1 MGTPSALQYV
11 FPRPSSTFPLEPCN
25 ELSDEEK
32 PTGLVMRCVMF
43 DVSCMRTTVNLDD
56 DVLRAAREL
65 AALSDRTLGEVISDL
80 VRQGL
85 ARSREEGETEAPVRN
100 GVPVLKTVTGA
111 GVVTSEDVD
120 RLLDEA

>member
-1 MGTPSALQYV
+1 
-11 FPRPSSTFPLEPCN
+11 
-25 ELSDEEK
+25 
-32 PTGLVMRCVMF
+32 
-43 DVSCMRTTVNLDD
+43 MRTTVNLDD

-85 ARSREEGETEAPVRN
+85 ARSREEGETEAAVRN